1 MKIKGDEVG
10 GRPSKESAPNNG
22 KLLLLLLPFVILTLN
37 SVLFP
42 PHHPGL
48 EFMWFTVP
56 SCIYISSRKLCTPF
70 CGCLSSRISKLEC
83 VPRLHAS
90 VDNS

>member
-56 SCIYISSRKLCTPF
+56 SCIYISLVESYATCSAAAYPAGFPNWNVYLTCMH
-70 CGCLSSRISKLEC
+70 L
-83 VPRLHAS
+83 
-90 VDNS
+90 